1 MIKKYMHMNNKLENS
16 GRGKGIRNLC
26 IDADSIVTMKL
37 LTVPPIY
44 NNHYAHMARHWLSKD
59 WHEKIAHIFPEG
71 NSVAAALIGKGHD
84 FPFGIHWFDFG
95 PSFCCNMLLADSWG
109 VSYSWRIPL

>member
-26 IDADSIVTMKL
+26 IDTDSIVTMKL

-44 NNHYAHMARHWLSKD
+44 NHHYAHMARYWLSKD
-59 WHEKIAHIFPEG
+59 
-71 NSVAAALIGKGHD
+71 
-84 FPFGIHWFDFG
+84 
-95 PSFCCNMLLADSWG
+95 
-109 VSYSWRIPL
+109 